1 VCTSDL
7 STLLRIELL
16 GRQSPAL
23 STGRLPHSHKTVL
36 FFPTINR
43 IRGAIRL
50 GDPLPWTRSTA
61 RPLTGTPEGPPATA
75 GPCRP
80 AARAPRLPPLA
91 AAALPPLLVYYRY
104 SILGGGPSRALP
116 LLLQTAASSGSASQG
131 EREAA
136 AAPCWH
142 WQRCYNGSAP
152 RTPCSVDTISLF
164 CASVDTICLIV
175 ENNKAPA
182 EVRRVNDLNPVA
194 LTGALRW
201 RSFSYL
207 P

>member
-136 AAPCWH
+136 AAPYWH
-142 WQRCYNGSAP
+142 WQRYYNGSVP
-152 RTPCSVDTISLF
+152 RTPYSVDHDRESSSREDTTTTVYYGAVSGCGLREEAGIS
-164 CASVDTICLIV
+164 
-175 ENNKAPA
+175 P
-182 EVRRVNDLNPVA
+182 PV
-194 LTGALRW
+194 TCT
-201 RSFSYL
+201 L
-207 P
+207 PRKGP